1 MAGWV
6 REEGRPRMAMESP
19 QVSEEPTPYE
29 PPTLDELG
37 DVVELTNGSA
47 TDNIRDAKAW
57 YF

>member
-1 MAGWV
+1 
-6 REEGRPRMAMESP
+6 MAMESP